1 MQTITHTQTH
11 PVQSVIS
18 APPLVSILTPVY
30 NGERYLSECIESVL
44 NQTYQNW
51 EYTLVDNCSTDGT
64 AELIKRYAA
73 RDARIRVVTNER
85 TVDVIQNHNIAF
97 QHVSAKAGYCKL
109 LQADDWMF
117 PECLDLMVIAGEAA
131 PSSGIVGSYCLA
143 GTKVRCVGL
152 PYPTPVVSGRELGR
166 MTLLGMLYLF
176 WSPSCLLIKADLIRG
191 RQPFYRSSYLHAD
204 VEALYDVLQDRDFA
218 FVHQVLTYIRTHE
231 GSITAQDAK
240 RANTQRLS
248 RLSLLRDFGPV
259 YLDSRELTHRLDTL
273 IGEYYENLALCVFE
287 RKVPEFWKHQK
298 AELEKLG
305 YPLSHL
311 RLVRETASALLT
323 NPREIAR
330 RLRNAA
336 SASR

>member
-1 MQTITHTQTH
+1 M
-11 PVQSVIS
+11 SDNF
-18 APPLVSILTPVY
+18 PLVSVITPVY
-30 NGERYLSECIESVL
+30 NGVRYLSECIESVL

-117 PECLDLMVIAGEAA
+117 PECLDLMVNAGEAA

-176 WSPSCLLIKADLIRG
+176 WSPSCLLIRADLVRG
-191 RQPFYRSSYLHAD
+191 RQPFYRSGYLHAD
-204 VEALYDVLQDRDFA
+204 VEALYDVLQVCDFA

-231 GSITAQDAK
+231 GSMTAQDAK

-248 RLSLLRDFGPV
+248 RLRLLHDFGPV
-259 YLDSRELTHRLDTL
+259 YLDSGEFTHRLEALT
-273 IGEYYENLALCVFE
+273 GEYYENLALCVFE
-287 RKVPEFWKHQK
+287 RKAPEFWRHQK
-298 AELEKLG
+298 AELQKLG